1 MIIGFDILDILPSG
15 GWSGIAGQMRGDIY
29 IPLTYLCWTL
39 AGIFGL
45 VAALRVYSLW
55 TIGGRHHIHIDAKVF
70 AWIGAAIFF
79 VLANT
84 FIKAALRV

>member
-1 MIIGFDILDILPSG
+1 MDISILDILPSG
-15 GWSGIAGQMRGDIY
+15 GWSGIAGQMRGDVY
-29 IPLTYLCWTL
+29 IPITYLCWTL

-55 TIGGRHHIHIDAKVF
+55 TIGGRHNIHIDAKVF

>member
-1 MIIGFDILDILPSG
+1 MFSTGLLDILPSG

-84 FIKAALRV
+84 FIKAALRL